1 MPRVT
6 ERKDHPLSMRL
17 PNADLAII
25 DRAAQLRGSSRT
37 EFMRDAAVRAAEDAI
52 METSLI
58 RVSPEA
64 FDAFVAALDAPG
76 KPIPAL
82 VELLRR
88 PAPWDKAVEQKSS

>member
-1 MPRVT
+1 MPRAAQ
-6 ERKDHPLSMRL
+6 RKDHPLSMRL
-17 PNADLAII
+17 PDTDLAII
-25 DRAAQLRGSSRT
+25 DRAAQLRGRSRT

-52 METSLI
+52 LETSLI

-64 FDAFVAALDAPG
+64 FEAFVAALDAPG

-88 PAPWDKAVEQKSS
+88 PAPWEKVAEQ

>member
-1 MPRVT
+1 MPRAAQ
-6 ERKDHPLSMRL
+6 RKDHPLSMRL

-25 DRAAQLRGSSRT
+25 DRAAQLRGRSRT

-52 METSLI
+52 LETSLI

-64 FDAFVAALDAPG
+64 FEAFVAALDAPG

-88 PAPWDKAVEQKSS
+88 PAPWEQAAEQ